1 MPRVKEGAYVI
12 RLKSIIMSDT
22 HIHPHRFKVGK
33 KDRMQLL
40 KQQPKLLWFTG
51 LSGSGKSTLAN
62 GTETRLHQLGF
73 KTYLLDGD
81 NIRSGLSQDLG
92 FTDGDRIENMRRIGE
107 VAKLM
112 LDAGLVVVSAFI
124 SPFRKDREMISK
136 MVGKQ
141 NFLEIYVNCPL
152 EVCEKRDVKGLYK
165 MAREGQIKNF
175 TGIDSPYEAPEK
187 PFLDISSVDL
197 NIEAALD
204 GIVEKVLR
212 EIKIEK

>member
-1 MPRVKEGAYVI
+1 
-12 RLKSIIMSDT
+12 MSDT

-33 KDRMQLL
+33 KDRIELL
-40 KQQPKLLWFTG
+40 GQQPKLLWFTG

-62 GTETRLHQLGF
+62 GTESKLHRLGF

-81 NIRSGLSQDLG
+81 NVRSGLNQDLG
-92 FTDGDRIENMRRIGE
+92 FTDLDRIENMRRIGE

-124 SPFRKDREMISK
+124 SPFQKDREMIAEL
-136 MVGKQ
+136 VGRH

-175 TGIDSPYEAPEK
+175 TGIDSPYEIPEN
-187 PFLDISSVDL
+187 PYMTICSADL

-204 GIVEKVLR
+204 EIVEKVLR
-212 EIKIEK
+212 EIQIIK